1 MSIAFSGRTA
11 KDDEN
16 ALGAAS
22 QASAEANVASLRR
35 SPPPVPRLAP
45 GSVALPMRT
54 AKPCRPPG
62 YEIPF
67 LRASFRSVPNVL
79 PLSTAGMPSSIQTGA
94 GASLR

>member
-1 MSIAFSGRTA
+1 MSIAFSGSKT
-11 KDDEN
+11 KDEEK
-16 ALGAAS
+16 ALGENV
-22 QASAEANVASLRR
+22 QEARAVASVVA
-35 SPPPVPRLAP
+35 SGGSAP
-45 GSVALPMRT
+45 SRTPSREALPMQA

-67 LRASFRSVPNVL
+67 LRASFSSVPNVL